1 MQALRAFAALLV
13 VIHHGQNE
21 AAILAGRTGTGFV
34 PGDWLPWPA
43 GVDVFFVVSGFII
56 VHAAGPLYG
65 QPGARGRFLA
75 HRLARL
81 APLYWLVSG
90 LYLALGLAA
99 PALLGGEGGR
109 PGWAHSLASFLFWP
123 AARADGAVLPLY
135 GLGWT
140 LNYEMAFYG
149 LFALGL
155 GLTRRGAVAW
165 LAGAL
170 ALGVGVGRL
179 IPGLPVPLAFWSDP
193 IVLEFAFGAGLALA
207 RAEGVRLGGLGR
219 LALAA
224 AGVAGL
230 AAAPAEPS
238 LRFLAWGLPAALLV
252 AAAVFG
258 RDRPGPSHGAG
269 ARALEHRPGYRIQ
282 DDARN
287 SCFCIV
293 FSDKPA
299 ATFRDDALALA
310 ERLGDAS
317 YALYL
322 LHPFVLRG
330 VREILL
336 RSGLA
341 PLLGPWPSL
350 ILMVAL
356 TLPAA
361 LLAHRLVE
369 RPLTRRVR
377 RRLDRAVSS
386 VPGTKSAAR
395 PET

>member
-21 AAILAGRTGTGFV
+21 AAILAARTGTGFV
-34 PGDWLPWPA
+34 PSAALPWPA
-43 GVDVFFVVSGFII
+43 GVDVFFVISGFII

-65 QPGARGRFLA
+65 RPGARGRFVA
-75 HRLARL
+75 HRIARL
-81 APLYWLVSG
+81 VPLYWLVTG

-99 PALLGGEGGR
+99 PALLSGESNW
-109 PGWAHSLASFLFWP
+109 PGPATILASFLFWP

-140 LNYEMAFYG
+140 LNYEMGFYA

-155 GLTRRGAVAW
+155 GLSRRGAVAW

-170 ALGVGVGRL
+170 ALLVLAGRL
-179 IPGLPVPLAFWSDP
+179 LPGSPVPLAFWSDP
-193 IVLEFAFGAGLALA
+193 IVLEFALGAGLALA
-207 RAEGVRLGGLGR
+207 RAEGFGLGSLAR
-219 LALAA
+219 LALAG
-224 AGVAGL
+224 AGLIGL

-238 LRFLAWGLPAALLV
+238 LRLLAWGLPAALLV
-252 AAAVFG
+252 AAAVLG
-258 RDRPGPSHGAG
+258 RDEPDGAPAGPLDAPLDSPL
-269 ARALEHRPGYRIQ
+269 ARSA
-282 DDARN
+282 
-287 SCFCIV
+287 
-293 FSDKPA
+293 PA
-299 ATFRDDALALA
+299 PLLAVA

-330 VREILL
+330 ARELLL
-336 RSGLA
+336 RTGLA
-341 PLLGPWPSL
+341 SALGAGPSL

-361 LLAHRLVE
+361 LLVHRFVE

-377 RRLDRAVSS
+377 RRLDPATAA
-386 VPGTKSAAR
+386 PGMERTAHN
-395 PET
+395 ET